1 MLRVFLRTVFLC
13 LLCLLCAP
21 LQANLQKL
29 PAHLRRGAHSL
40 PQYQAENRVLL
51 GIDVLERLGFEA
63 LKGKRVGLLTN
74 PAGVNSAGVST
85 IDILRRAR
93 GVNLVALFGPEHGIY
108 GNEKAEVPVL
118 DKIDPRTG
126 LPVYSLY
133 GKYRKPT
140 QQMLEKIDVLVVDL
154 QDVGARSYTYT
165 SCMLLAMSACFEAGK
180 EVVVLDRPNPLGGLK
195 VDGPMLDME
204 FKSYV
209 GMFPAPYVHGL
220 TIGEIASMAKGSE
233 GWLGVPEKV
242 RKRGKLRV
250 IKMHGWRRGMIWA
263 DTGLKWV
270 ATSPAIPTTA
280 AAFGY
285 SMTGLGAQIG
295 DFQHGYGSNYPFRF
309 LTYKGRSAR
318 EVCRRLKDF
327 GIRGLDFKVAK
338 NNLGQEG
345 VYVFITDYEILRPTE
360 LSFYMMKLACEFS
373 GTNPFARAGEKTA
386 LLYNKHVGSKQWWA
400 EISRKGAAANAGA
413 FAAKWAA
420 EAKNFQEKSR
430 KFWLYK

>member
-1 MLRVFLRTVFLC
+1 M
-13 LLCLLCAP
+13 
-21 LQANLQKL
+21 
-29 PAHLRRGAHSL
+29 
-40 PQYQAENRVLL
+40 L
-51 GIDVLERLGFEA
+51 GIDVLERMGFEP

-74 PAGVNSAGVST
+74 PAGVNRFGTST
-85 IDILRRAR
+85 IDVLRRAQ
-93 GVNLVALFGPEHGIY
+93 GVNLTALFGPEHGIY
-108 GNEKAEVPVL
+108 GDEKAEVPVL
-118 DKIDPRTG
+118 DKIDRRTG
-126 LPVYSLY
+126 LPVFSLY
-133 GKYRKPT
+133 GKHRKPT
-140 QQMLEKIDVLVVDL
+140 AQMLNKIDVLVVDL

-180 EVVVLDRPNPLGGLK
+180 EVVILDRPNPLGGLK

-220 TIGEIASMAKGSE
+220 TIGEIAAMAKGSE
-233 GWLGVPEKV
+233 GWLAIPEKV
-242 RKRGKLRV
+242 RKSGRLCI
-250 IKMHGWRRGMIWA
+250 IKMSGWRRDMLWG

-270 ATSPAIPTTA
+270 ATSPAIPTSA

-309 LTYKGRSAR
+309 LTYKGKSAR
-318 EVCRRLKDF
+318 EICQRLKACS
-327 GIRGLDFKVAK
+327 IRGLDFKVAK

-345 VYVFITDYEILRPTE
+345 VYVYITDFELLRPTE

-373 GTNPFARAGEKTA
+373 RQNPFARASESNA
-386 LLYNKHVGSKQWWA
+386 LLYNKHVGSKQWWF
-400 EISRKGAAANAGA
+400 EISRKGANANVGA
-413 FAAKWAA
+413 FMAKWAA

-430 KFWLYK
+430 NFWLYK